1 MQVEYE
7 VVRDA
12 YDNCITVCNMENVDP
27 LGIHTGESVVVAPS
41 QTLSDREYNALR
53 TCALKVIRHLGI
65 VGECNI
71 QYALNPNS
79 LEYFIIEVNARLSR
93 SSALA
98 SKATGYPLAYVAAK
112 LALGQHL
119 PKIRNSVTTTTTAC
133 FEPSLDYCVVKI
145 PRWDLGKFARVSTKI
160 GSSMKSVGE
169 VMGIG
174 RSFEEAFQK
183 ALRMVSDVAD
193 GFSPYTF
200 PRQVTQDDLKNPTDK
215 RMFALARGMYYG
227 DFNVEQTY
235 ELTKIDR
242 WFLYRMWNIIELH
255 HRLEKEQASSLTAA
269 LLLEAK
275 QAGFCDKQ
283 IAKRIRRYHSN
294 FYLTFRLFS
303 VLNGWFENSASKW
316 ESCPVS
322 SRSTRWLGNG
332 QPRQTIST

>member
-1 MQVEYE
+1 M
-7 VVRDA
+7 
-12 YDNCITVCNMENVDP
+12 
-27 LGIHTGESVVVAPS
+27 
-41 QTLSDREYNALR
+41 
-53 TCALKVIRHLGI
+53 
-65 VGECNI
+65 
-71 QYALNPNS
+71 
-79 LEYFIIEVNARLSR
+79 SR

-112 LALGQHL
+112 LALGQEL
-119 PKIRNSVTTTTTAC
+119 PKIKNSVTGTTTAC

-145 PRWDLGKFARVSTKI
+145 PRWDLGKFARVSTRI

-200 PRQVTQDDLKNPTDK
+200 PRQVVAEDLENPTDK

-227 DFNVEQTY
+227 DFNIEKIY

-242 WFLYRMWNIIELH
+242 WFLYRMWNIIDLH
-255 HRLEKEQASSLTAA
+255 HRLEKENPSTLTAA

-275 QAGFCDKQ
+275 QSGFSDKQ
-283 IAKRIRRYHSN
+283 ISKKLKRYFL
-294 FYLTFRLFS
+294 FYF
-303 VLNGWFENSASKW
+303 V
-316 ESCPVS
+316 
-322 SRSTRWLGNG
+322 
-332 QPRQTIST
+332 TIFI